1 MASWVLFNLVMGALM
16 GTFHQGGVVPAQMY
30 IAQADNV
37 RHAVWWKT
45 YSPPIWLLDGKIG
58 DVETTDFMGA
68 PLETVFKELMTSVP
82 CSKKENSD
90 VILIAPASATAL
102 DIYVANST
110 EDVARKGVVLKE
122 RARFNK
128 HISLDDLDFAEDGV
142 WPTLQRVFGR
152 RGLVIWDV
160 ERRC

>member
-1 MASWVLFNLVMGALM
+1 MATLMGAC
-16 GTFHQGGVVPAQMY
+16 HQGGVVPAQLY
-30 IAQADNV
+30 IAKAENV

-58 DVETTDFMGA
+58 DIQTKDLMGA
-68 PLETVFKELMTSVP
+68 PIESVLDQLTETVSCRGKSET
-82 CSKKENSD
+82 
-90 VILIAPASATAL
+90 ILVAPASAIAL
-102 DIYVANST
+102 DRYINGT
-110 EDVARKGVVLKE
+110 GDPARKGIMLKE
-122 RARFNK
+122 KARFYK
-128 HISLDDLDFAEDGV
+128 HVSLDDLDFAEDGV